1 MRSTSISVRG
11 SRDGSRGVCSARRWL
26 AASSLRRLYVNKL
39 YVCIAALLIVIGSH
53 WFAYRA
59 GWSAH
64 ADKINKEYSDRKQ
77 KAENRQAKSTSQSQK
92 VRTITETK
100 YKTIYRDV
108 VKYVQDPRRTVCK
121 FDDEYIRLRQSALDA
136 DAAVSRDE
144 RSGVRIVEKSTDK
157 H

>member
-1 MRSTSISVRG
+1 M
-11 SRDGSRGVCSARRWL
+11 
-26 AASSLRRLYVNKL
+26 NKL

-53 WFAYRA
+53 WFAYRV

-64 ADKINKEYSDRKQ
+64 AGKINAQAAERRQ
-77 KAENRQAKSTSQSQK
+77 KAENRQVKSTSQSQK

-108 VKYVQDPRRTVCK
+108 VKYVQDPTRTVCK
-121 FDDEYIRLRQSALDA
+121 FDDEYIGLRQSALDA
-136 DAAVSRDE
+136 DAAISRDE
-144 RSGVRIVEKSTDK
+144 RTGVRIVEKGTDK

>member
-1 MRSTSISVRG
+1 M
-11 SRDGSRGVCSARRWL
+11 
-26 AASSLRRLYVNKL
+26 NKL

-59 GWSAH
+59 GWLAH

-108 VKYVQDPRRTVCK
+108 VKYVQDPTRTVCK

-144 RSGVRIVEKSTDK
+144 RTGVRIVEKGTDK

>member
-1 MRSTSISVRG
+1 M
-11 SRDGSRGVCSARRWL
+11 
-26 AASSLRRLYVNKL
+26 NKL

-64 ADKINKEYSDRKQ
+64 ADKINAQAVERRQ

-100 YKTIYRDV
+100 YQTIYRDV
-108 VKYVQDPRRTVCK
+108 VKYVQDPNRTVCK

-136 DAAVSRDE
+136 DAAVTRDE
-144 RSGVRIVEKSTDK
+144 RTGVRIVEKGTDK

>member
-1 MRSTSISVRG
+1 M
-11 SRDGSRGVCSARRWL
+11 
-26 AASSLRRLYVNKL
+26 NKL

-64 ADKINKEYSDRKQ
+64 ADKINAQ
-77 KAENRQAKSTSQSQK
+77 AENRQAKSTSQSQK

-108 VKYVQDPRRTVCK
+108 VKYVDDPNRVKC
-121 FDDEYIRLRQSALDA
+121 DYDPEYIRLRQSALDA

-144 RSGVRIVEKSTDK
+144 RTGVRIVEKGTDK

>member
-1 MRSTSISVRG
+1 M
-11 SRDGSRGVCSARRWL
+11 
-26 AASSLRRLYVNKL
+26 NKL

-53 WFAYRA
+53 WLAYRA

-64 ADKINKEYSDRKQ
+64 ADKINAQAEERRQ

-108 VKYVQDPRRTVCK
+108 VKYVDDPTRTVCK
-121 FDDEYIRLRQSALDA
+121 FDNEYIRLRQSALDA

-144 RSGVRIVEKSTDK
+144 RAGVRIVEKGTDK

>member
-1 MRSTSISVRG
+1 M
-11 SRDGSRGVCSARRWL
+11 
-26 AASSLRRLYVNKL
+26 NKL

-64 ADKINKEYSDRKQ
+64 ANKINKEYSDRKQ
-77 KAENRQAKSTSQSQK
+77 KAENRQAKSTSQSQQ

-108 VKYVQDPRRTVCK
+108 VKYVQDPTRTVCK
-121 FDDEYIRLRQSALDA
+121 FDNDYIRLRQSALDA

-144 RSGVRIVEKSTDK
+144 RDGVRIVEKGTDK

>member
-1 MRSTSISVRG
+1 
-11 SRDGSRGVCSARRWL
+11 
-26 AASSLRRLYVNKL
+26 VNKL
-39 YVCIAALLIVIGSH
+39 YAGIVVLLIAAGSH
-53 WFAYRA
+53 TIAYRA

-64 ADKINKEYSDRKQ
+64 ADKMNAQAAQKKQ
-77 KAENRQAKSTSQSQK
+77 KAEERQSKSQSQSQAVK
-92 VRTITETK
+92 TVTEIK

-108 VKYVQDPRRTVCK
+108 VKYVQDPIRTVCK

-144 RSGVRIVEKSTDK
+144 RTGVRIVEKGTDK

>member
-1 MRSTSISVRG
+1 M
-11 SRDGSRGVCSARRWL
+11 
-26 AASSLRRLYVNKL
+26 NKL

-53 WFAYRA
+53 WLAYIA

-108 VKYVQDPRRTVCK
+108 VKYVQDPNRVKCD
-121 FDDEYIRLRQSALDA
+121 FDNEYIRLRQSALDA

-144 RSGVRIVEKSTDK
+144 RTGVRIVEKGTDK

>member
-1 MRSTSISVRG
+1 M
-11 SRDGSRGVCSARRWL
+11 
-26 AASSLRRLYVNKL
+26 NKL
-39 YVCIAALLIVIGSH
+39 YVCIAALCIVIGSH

-64 ADKINKEYSDRKQ
+64 ADKINAQART

-100 YKTIYRDV
+100 YKTIYRNV
-108 VKYVQDPRRTVCK
+108 VKYVQDPTRTVCK

-144 RSGVRIVEKSTDK
+144 RTGVRIVEKGTDK

>member
-1 MRSTSISVRG
+1 M
-11 SRDGSRGVCSARRWL
+11 
-26 AASSLRRLYVNKL
+26 NKL

-64 ADKINKEYSDRKQ
+64 ADKINAQAAECRQ

-108 VKYVQDPRRTVCK
+108 VKYVQDPTRTVCK
-121 FDDEYIRLRQSALDA
+121 FDNEYIRLRQSALDA

-144 RSGVRIVEKSTDK
+144 RTGVRIVEKGTDK

>member
-1 MRSTSISVRG
+1 M
-11 SRDGSRGVCSARRWL
+11 
-26 AASSLRRLYVNKL
+26 NKL

-64 ADKINKEYSDRKQ
+64 ADKINAQATERRQ

-108 VKYVQDPRRTVCK
+108 VKYVQDPTRTVCK

-144 RSGVRIVEKSTDK
+144 RTGVRIVEKGTDK

>member
-1 MRSTSISVRG
+1 M
-11 SRDGSRGVCSARRWL
+11 
-26 AASSLRRLYVNKL
+26 NKL
-39 YVCIAALLIVIGSH
+39 YVCIAALLIAIGSH

-64 ADKINKEYSDRKQ
+64 ADKINAQARQ

-108 VKYVQDPRRTVCK
+108 VKYVQDPTRTVCK

-136 DAAVSRDE
+136 DAAVTRDE
-144 RSGVRIVEKSTDK
+144 RTGVRIVEKGTDK

>member
-1 MRSTSISVRG
+1 M
-11 SRDGSRGVCSARRWL
+11 
-26 AASSLRRLYVNKL
+26 NKL

-53 WFAYRA
+53 WFAYRV

-64 ADKINKEYSDRKQ
+64 ADKINAQART
-77 KAENRQAKSTSQSQK
+77 KAENRQAKSTSQSQQ

-108 VKYVQDPRRTVCK
+108 VKYVDDPNRVKCD
-121 FDDEYIRLRQSALDA
+121 FDNEYIRLRQSALDA
-136 DAAVSRDE
+136 DTAVSRDE
-144 RSGVRIVEKSTDK
+144 RTGVRIVEKGTDK

>member
-1 MRSTSISVRG
+1 M
-11 SRDGSRGVCSARRWL
+11 
-26 AASSLRRLYVNKL
+26 NKL

-64 ADKINKEYSDRKQ
+64 ADKINSQAAERRQ

-108 VKYVQDPRRTVCK
+108 VKYVQDPTRTVCK

-144 RSGVRIVEKSTDK
+144 RTGVRIVEKGTDK

>member
-1 MRSTSISVRG
+1 M
-11 SRDGSRGVCSARRWL
+11 
-26 AASSLRRLYVNKL
+26 NKL

-53 WFAYRA
+53 WLAYRA

-64 ADKINKEYSDRKQ
+64 AVKINAQ
-77 KAENRQAKSTSQSQK
+77 AENRQAKSTSQSQK

-108 VKYVQDPRRTVCK
+108 VKYVQDPTRTVCK
-121 FDDEYIRLRQSALDA
+121 FDDKYIRLRQSALDA
-136 DAAVSRDE
+136 DAAVTRDE
-144 RSGVRIVEKSTDK
+144 RTGVRIVEKGTDK

>member
-1 MRSTSISVRG
+1 M
-11 SRDGSRGVCSARRWL
+11 
-26 AASSLRRLYVNKL
+26 NKL
-39 YVCIAALLIVIGSH
+39 YVYIAALLIVIGSH

-64 ADKINKEYSDRKQ
+64 ADKINKEYSERKQ

-108 VKYVQDPRRTVCK
+108 VKYVQDPTRTVCK

-144 RSGVRIVEKSTDK
+144 RTGVRIVEKGTDK

>member
-1 MRSTSISVRG
+1 M
-11 SRDGSRGVCSARRWL
+11 
-26 AASSLRRLYVNKL
+26 NKL
-39 YVCIAALLIVIGSH
+39 YVYIAALLIVIGSH

-64 ADKINKEYSDRKQ
+64 ADKINKDYSDRKQ

-108 VKYVQDPRRTVCK
+108 VKYVQDPTRTVCK

-136 DAAVSRDE
+136 DAAVTRDE
-144 RSGVRIVEKSTDK
+144 RTGVRIVEKGTDK

>member
-1 MRSTSISVRG
+1 M
-11 SRDGSRGVCSARRWL
+11 
-26 AASSLRRLYVNKL
+26 NKL

-108 VKYVQDPRRTVCK
+108 VKYVQDPTRTVCK

-144 RSGVRIVEKSTDK
+144 RTGVRIVEKGIDK